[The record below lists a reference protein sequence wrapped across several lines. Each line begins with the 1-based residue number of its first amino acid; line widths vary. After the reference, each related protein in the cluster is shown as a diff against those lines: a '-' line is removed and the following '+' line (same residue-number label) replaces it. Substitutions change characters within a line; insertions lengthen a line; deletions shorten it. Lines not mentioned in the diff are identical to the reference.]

1 MKTKRGILAAVGSAL
16 GAAAVIAAVA
26 IPASA
31 STGQVQRI
39 AIAGA
44 VFACN
49 DGTTYTVTGG
59 TAVFVAHQSTDAQGG
74 LHLTGTIAPSGA
86 TAVHSSDSG
95 SYRIVGASWFGF
107 NLNPDGS
114 SVGTD
119 TAEFEI
125 LGASGPVATVHAV
138 DHIGSNG
145 EFAIDFGSCEEP
157 QD

>member
-26 IPASA
+26 IPAGA

-39 AIAGA
+39 PIAGA

-95 SYRIVGASWFGF
+95 SYKIVGASWFGF

-125 LGASGPVATVHAV
+125 LGATGPVATVHAV
-138 DHIGSNG
+138 DHIGPNG
-145 EFAIDFGSCEEP
+145 EFVIDFGSCQEP
-157 QD
+157 TD

>member
-1 MKTKRGILAAVGSAL
+1 LETKRKIIAAVACAL
-16 GAAAVIAAVA
+16 GAAGVIAAVTM
-26 IPASA
+26 PASA

-39 AIAGA
+39 PIAGA

-59 TAVFVAHQSTDAQGG
+59 TAVFVGHQSTDAQGG
-74 LHLTGTIAPSGA
+74 LHLTGTVAPSGV

-125 LGASGPVATVHAV
+125 LSATGPVATVHAV
-138 DHIGSNG
+138 DHVGPNG
-145 EFAIDFGSCEEP
+145 EFVIDFGSCEEP

>member
-1 MKTKRGILAAVGSAL
+1 LNTKGKILAAVASTLSA
-16 GAAAVIAAVA
+16 GAVIAAAA

-31 STGQVQRI
+31 SPGQVQRVP
-39 AIAGA
+39 IAGA

-59 TAVFVAHQSTDAQGG
+59 TAVFLFHQSTDAQGG
-74 LHLTGTIAPSGA
+74 LHVTGTVAPSGV

-119 TAEFEI
+119 IAEFEI
-125 LGASGPVATVHAV
+125 LGAAGPVATVHAV
-138 DHIGSNG
+138 DHVGPNG
-145 EFAIDFGSCEEP
+145 EFVIDFGSCEEP

>member
-1 MKTKRGILAAVGSAL
+1 LRTKGRILAAVASAASA
-16 GAAAVIAAVA
+16 GAVIAAGA

-31 STGQVQRI
+31 STGQVQLVPV
-39 AIAGA
+39 AGA
-44 VFACN
+44 VFACD

-59 TAVFVAHQSTDAQGG
+59 TAVFVAHESTDAQGG
-74 LHLTGTIAPSGA
+74 LHITGTVAPSGV

-125 LGASGPVATVHAV
+125 LGAAGPVATVHAV
-138 DHIGSNG
+138 DHIGPDG
-145 EFAIDFGSCEEP
+145 GFTIDFGSCEEP
-157 QD
+157 QG

>member
-1 MKTKRGILAAVGSAL
+1 LETKRRITAAVACAL
-16 GAAAVIAAVA
+16 GAAGVIAAVA

-39 AIAGA
+39 PIAGA

-59 TAVFVAHQSTDAQGG
+59 TAMFLAHQSTDAQGG
-74 LHLTGTIAPSGA
+74 LHLTGTVAPSGA

-107 NLNPDGS
+107 NQNPDGS
-114 SVGTD
+114 SVSTD

-125 LGASGPVATVHAV
+125 LGATGPVATVHAV
-138 DHIGSNG
+138 DHIGPNG
-145 EFAIDFGSCEEP
+145 EFVIDFGSCEEP
-157 QD
+157 HD